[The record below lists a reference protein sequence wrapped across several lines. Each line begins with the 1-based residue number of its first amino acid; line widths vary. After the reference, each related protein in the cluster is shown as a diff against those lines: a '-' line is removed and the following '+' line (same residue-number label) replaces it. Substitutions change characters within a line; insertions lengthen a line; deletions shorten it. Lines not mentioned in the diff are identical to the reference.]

1 MWDFILKSDIAFGA
15 GGTSIWE
22 RCCLGLPTIAIG
34 VAENQRLALER
45 VHKVGGLYSL
55 GCCKQVSN
63 EEINKAISYLL
74 SSNDNYSS
82 MVNKS
87 LNVCDGQGVNRV
99 CQIMLSN
106 T

>member
-22 RCCLGLPTIAIG
+22 RCCLGLPTITIG
-34 VAENQRLALER
+34 IAENQRFALES
-45 VHKVGGLYSL
+45 VHKVGGLYSI
-55 GCCKQVSN
+55 GCCKQVPN
-63 EEINKAISYLL
+63 EKINKAIAYLC
-74 SSNDNYSS
+74 SSNDNYFS

-87 LNVCDGQGVNRV
+87 LNICDGQGVNRV
-99 CQIMLSN
+99 CQIMMSN